1 LFFSKTYTMEGAIV
15 VKAKWKDDLRRLT
28 ITKETDFVSFRALI
42 SKIFNLNISLL
53 KYVDDEG
60 DEVSITSDEELKEAF
75 RIAEIGNQT
84 LLRVFVSGEPFPPPK
99 TARELLRSSAAKLE
113 LGLQP
118 TTIVKLTSSTGEPE
132 VIITEDELG
141 NTKVE
146 LVKEQ
151 ISLSLSQS
159 PEQRIQLEDSGN
171 STKMSLD
178 VRDGNLNIS
187 QLSERTTNEVSVL
200 SRSTFEKNMILA
212 EEATQFG
219 NKEREEIK
227 ASTIELSRASA
238 ERVAELSKSIAES
251 TEKAANSA
259 SLLGDELI
267 KLTLS
272 NMKELSDE
280 TRDRTSELS
289 RATVER
295 LDEVL
300 RAFKQNVN

>member
-1 LFFSKTYTMEGAIV
+1 M
-15 VKAKWKDDLRRLT
+15 
-28 ITKETDFVSFRALI
+28 
-42 SKIFNLNISLL
+42 
-53 KYVDDEG
+53 
-60 DEVSITSDEELKEAF
+60 
-75 RIAEIGNQT
+75 
-84 LLRVFVSGEPFPPPK
+84 
-99 TARELLRSSAAKLE
+99 
-113 LGLQP
+113 
-118 TTIVKLTSSTGEPE
+118 
-132 VIITEDELG
+132 
-141 NTKVE
+141 E

-178 VRDGNLNIS
+178 VRDRNLNIF
-187 QLSERTTNEVSVL
+187 QLSERTTNEVSEL
-200 SRSTFEKNMILA
+200 SRSTLEKNMILA

-219 NKEREEIK
+219 NKEREEIR

-289 RATVER
+289 RATAER

>member
-1 LFFSKTYTMEGAIV
+1 MEGAIV

-42 SKIFNLNISLL
+42 SKIFNLNIGLL

-113 LGLQP
+113 LGSQP

-178 VRDGNLNIS
+178 VRDRNLNIF
-187 QLSERTTNEVSVL
+187 QLSERTTNEVSEL
-200 SRSTFEKNMILA
+200 SRSTLEKNMILA

-219 NKEREEIK
+219 NKEREEIR

-289 RATVER
+289 RATAER

>member
-1 LFFSKTYTMEGAIV
+1 MEGAIV

-113 LGLQP
+113 LGSQP

-187 QLSERTTNEVSVL
+187 QLSERTTNEVSEL

-219 NKEREEIK
+219 NKEREEIR

-289 RATVER
+289 RATAER

>member
-1 LFFSKTYTMEGAIV
+1 MEGAIV

-42 SKIFNLNISLL
+42 SKIFNLNIGLL

-178 VRDGNLNIS
+178 VRDRNLNIF
-187 QLSERTTNEVSVL
+187 QLSERTTNDVSEL
-200 SRSTFEKNMILA
+200 SRSTLEKNMILA

-289 RATVER
+289 RATAER